1 MSVYSW
7 LTIDP
12 SFNFAVIHP
21 KTGLVY
27 ECETYKS
34 AERLKREVGGIIVRS
49 DTLAGNLAITS
60 ARRKWGNIPL
70 PNKKGGAQ

>member
-21 KTGLVY
+21 ESGLVY

-34 AERLKREVGGIIVRS
+34 AEKLKREVGGIIVRS
-49 DTLAGNLAITS
+49 DTLAGILAITS

-70 PNKKGGAQ
+70 PNQKGGAQ